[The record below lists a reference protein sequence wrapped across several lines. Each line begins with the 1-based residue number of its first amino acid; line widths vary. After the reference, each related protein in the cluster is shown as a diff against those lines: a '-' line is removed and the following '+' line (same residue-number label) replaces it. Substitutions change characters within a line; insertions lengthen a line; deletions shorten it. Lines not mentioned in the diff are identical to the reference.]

1 MFGAFSQSK
10 AKLNMN
16 IRKYLPVCF
25 TGRTVEDD
33 TPSSMPAQAEP
44 RKKSG
49 QRSAGALMGLIS
61 RSRKASEPD
70 LAVRRK
76 PLAEPGSPIKAAGAR
91 ERSNPTLQQLFKA
104 APNVASTAGAGPVPQ
119 PPVGHMSDL
128 TPPVGSVA
136 SSAGTRTWA
145 TASTQE
151 IHEIAPVSVSPAI
164 EVEVSAGAKAAEA
177 ASASASAS
185 ASGAV
190 AGGGGVPLREG
201 PLFDLAFKKG
211 KIRVKACH
219 PEQDRKQAHQLERL
233 LNPRDNRVTNLTWSQ
248 ATGGYL
254 IDYQKHGVRYWV
266 GMHGKSLPATVLPVH
281 PGMKEGVS
289 PPPIGLLAN
298 LSGSPDGVLWREHH
312 GQLYQWDTQQAQWK
326 PHALSGKAR
335 APITLLGRQLDGEAW
350 ARAGSM
356 LLKLGAGGIRAHEVP
371 GLERFSAVRMDAVG
385 RPLALDEAGRL
396 CRPDSPGA
404 QPRPIQ
410 LQLADGRPAFEPVQ
424 LGKRDK
430 PIELARAR
438 DFVLAPDGHTL
449 FARDQQGHLYQGDL
463 QAADAAS
470 GEIKARRV
478 GVPVRM
484 PGNADGWGVETLTT
498 SPGPSDKGAAL
509 HAVFR
514 SSEGQ
519 RVTAAWDGQQ
529 WQPQWHVEQPLLL
542 MSERGLQA
550 PAMRTVCTYND
561 GAALG
566 ISADGQASQKDGAG
580 HWRPLLQADGTP
592 LAGLRDLKLGP
603 LGLADAKPVYALQST
618 PAGGSQVL
626 ALELGGNMARLPAR
640 PGVAAAAVPAQRYV
654 SQTRVLAESAAPI
667 RDFAVDGA
675 GVAYHLTDDH
685 ALVRTPPGGQPQR
698 LPAPPGQV
706 RLEQIAVSSDQ
717 HQVFALAH
725 RALAEDDSA
734 PQLALLR
741 YDHASESWADCHAD
755 LSALDPETARLSI
768 SRLGTLQLTTG
779 HADGE
784 PRTHRV
790 VPPLGAQKRYRLLAT
805 GATEPT
811 VSQALTGNVP
821 KRVRIPG
828 TGVVATLHRTAGG
841 VTERVQ
847 SNFRTAAGHVERVLA
862 SPKGAVN
869 RVMEHLRGRRDM
881 AKEYHD
887 MKVTH
892 LELDPLL
899 HHKHWP
905 LPPTVAAGPAVAPV
919 VPEATA
925 QACAALRGDAI
936 DKMLGAFQ
944 QIGVAARVLGPDL
957 TLDAAA
963 GRRKKR
969 RQDKAKPDPDDLL
982 PKMHSWL
989 DEFVRRAEAQAKP
1002 SPDADAKA
1010 PTPVFDQERL
1020 GDLHRVVELMHMLS
1034 EHGVKLP
1041 APDLTGQRD
1050 TRDRFAILTGAVGRH
1065 LLTLDLATRLVTLPQ
1080 TVAVVGSDSAVE
1092 VLQQSV
1098 ETDKVL
1104 RLARFGFSN
1113 WHDVEAFWETAQTFK
1128 KEVMKRGSPFNRKFA
1143 ESHAVRDASS
1153 PAEMALKF
1161 AEAMKGLSNRSTLFG
1176 IESKGASAGVTSA
1189 GAVLP
1194 KKGVG
1199 AFGFAILGV
1208 DRTTMVGVERTADKL
1223 AEGPLVAFFVRQS
1236 NKGLTMGGGMGM
1248 DFKPLRKVL
1257 GFRLQGGAQASASVM
1272 HGKGA
1277 AMLVA
1282 PDNIDEFARR
1292 LFDPASH
1299 DPGRLLELG
1308 LNQGAIGLDMRE
1320 QQLNLSANAGGL
1332 GGYAHRI
1339 PGFGPAHQHADGS
1352 STSAFQQTG
1361 LQRGFLGA
1369 NLNWG
1374 VRDFFL
1380 KLQHAWEPISGYEYQ
1395 GGRGW
1400 SASAFASLVQQ
1411 GGLLPHVSDAF
1422 TLVLRSLNI
1431 TLLGASVELSGVE
1444 SFKRTLDWKTAARV
1458 TPQEWSQ
1465 LAAQAREVFPSQA
1478 IGHFN
1483 GPHLKALIATTL
1495 PAAKSTWAART
1506 EHERASFVDRAEQ
1519 LLLQDQLAS
1528 GGRAMLLPGA
1538 KIEFNIPNFRSLVD
1552 TRKNSK
1558 AHQSLGALVEAAD
1571 RAREAVPGLA
1581 NAMRAMSEQDGV
1593 NDVRF
1598 VFQMDPSYINAVN
1611 RLMLEGKLSW
1621 AEFNTMARTV
1631 PAPYRL
1637 TEICAKDSDSN
1648 RSAFT
1653 LNPLPM
1659 LAFNDSA
1666 EVSRS
1671 LFAAEV
1677 HLRYGLNGQL
1687 LGADLLPGAQRAVAG
1702 QKVLQPFVD
1711 AGVQPVPAAGG
1722 PAPAQAPDLPRLHR
1736 SQSLP
1741 SERPA
1746 GSAFKTRSL
1755 ERSKS
1760 LE

>member
-1 MFGAFSQSK
+1 
-10 AKLNMN
+10 MN

-25 TGRTVEDD
+25 AGRTVEDD
-33 TPSSMPAQAEP
+33 TLSSTPAQTEP

-49 QRSAGALMGLIS
+49 KRSTGMLTGLIS

-76 PLAEPGSPIKAAGAR
+76 PLAEPGSPIKAAGTR
-91 ERSNPTLQQLFKA
+91 ESGNSLQQLFDA
-104 APNVASTAGAGPVPQ
+104 DPNVASTAGAAQVSQ
-119 PPVGHMSDL
+119 PPAGHMSDL
-128 TPPVGSVA
+128 APPAGSVA
-136 SSAGTRTWA
+136 PSPFSGARTWA
-145 TASTQE
+145 TASAAA
-151 IHEIAPVSVSPAI
+151 IHEITPVPVSPAI
-164 EVEVSAGAKAAEA
+164 EVEAPAGAKPAEA
-177 ASASASAS
+177 AA

-190 AGGGGVPLREG
+190 AGGGVPLRQE

-211 KIRVKACH
+211 KIRVKARH
-219 PEQDRKQAHQLERL
+219 PAQDRKQAHQLERL
-233 LNPRDNRVTNLTWSQ
+233 LNLRDNRVTSLTWNQ

-266 GMHGKSLPATVLPVH
+266 GMHGKSLPAIVLPAH
-281 PGMKEGVS
+281 PGMKQGCS

-298 LSGSPDGVLWREHH
+298 LSGSPDGALWREHH

-326 PHALSGKAR
+326 PHALPGKMR

-356 LLKLGAGGIRAHEVP
+356 LLKLGAGGIRAYEVA
-371 GLERFSAVRMDAVG
+371 GLERFSAVRMDAAG
-385 RPLALDEAGRL
+385 RPLALDGEGRL
-396 CRPDSPGA
+396 CRPDSPSA

-424 LGKRDK
+424 LGKPDK
-430 PIELARAR
+430 PIQLARAR

-463 QAADAAS
+463 HAADAAS

-484 PGNADGWGVETLTT
+484 PGSADGWGVETLAT

-566 ISADGQASQKDGAG
+566 ISAAGQASQKDGAG

-592 LAGLRDLKLGP
+592 LADLRDLKLGP

-618 PAGGSQVL
+618 PAGGSQLL

-640 PGVAAAAVPAQRYV
+640 PGVAVAAVPAQRYV
-654 SQTRVLAESAAPI
+654 SQVSVLAASAAPI

-685 ALVRTPPGGQPQR
+685 ALMRTPPGGQPQH
-698 LPAPPGQV
+698 LPAPPGQA

-725 RALAEDDSA
+725 SPSQDGGAA
-734 PQLALLR
+734 PQLSLLR
-741 YDHASESWADCHAD
+741 YDHASASWADCQAD
-755 LSALDPETARLSI
+755 LSVLDPETVRLGI

-779 HADGE
+779 GADGE
-784 PRTHRV
+784 QRTHRV

-805 GATEPT
+805 GTTEPT
-811 VSQALTGNVP
+811 VSQALTGNRP

-847 SNFRTAAGHVERVLA
+847 SNFRTAVGHVERVLA
-862 SPKGAVN
+862 MPKGAVN
-869 RVMEHLRGRRDM
+869 RAMEHLRGRRDM
-881 AKEYHD
+881 AEEYDD
-887 MKVTH
+887 MKATH
-892 LELDPLL
+892 LELEPLL
-899 HHKHWP
+899 HHRHWP

-936 DKMLGAFQ
+936 DKMLGALA

-963 GRRKKR
+963 GRRKQR
-969 RQDKAKPDPDDLL
+969 RPAKAKPDPDDLL

-1002 SPDADAKA
+1002 SPEAGAKA
-1010 PTPVFDQERL
+1010 PAPVFDPARL
-1020 GDLHRVVELMHMLS
+1020 GDLHRIVELMHTLS

-1080 TVAVVGSDSAVE
+1080 TVAVIGSDSAVE
-1092 VLQQSV
+1092 VLRQSV

-1113 WHDVEAFWETAQTFK
+1113 WHDAEAFWETAQTFK
-1128 KEVMKRGSPFNRKFA
+1128 KEVMKPGSPFNRKFA

-1189 GAVLP
+1189 GVVLP
-1194 KKGVG
+1194 KKRVG
-1199 AFGFAILGV
+1199 AFGFAVLGV

-1308 LNQGAIGLDMRE
+1308 LNQGAIGLDMIE

-1332 GGYAHRI
+1332 GGYADKI
-1339 PGFGPAHQHADGS
+1339 PGFGPAHRHGDGS

-1361 LQRGFLGA
+1361 LQRGFVGA
-1369 NLNWG
+1369 NVNWG

-1400 SASAFASLVQQ
+1400 SANAFASLVQQ

-1458 TPQEWSQ
+1458 TPHEWSQ
-1465 LAAQAREVFPSQA
+1465 LAALAREVFPSQA
-1478 IGHFN
+1478 IGHFD
-1483 GPHLKALIATTL
+1483 GPHLKAIIATTL
-1495 PAAKSTWAART
+1495 QAAKSTWAART

-1558 AHQSLGALVEAAD
+1558 AHRSLGALMEAAE

-1581 NAMRAMSEQDGV
+1581 DAMRAMSERDGV

-1653 LNPLPM
+1653 LNPLPL

-1677 HLRYGLNGQL
+1677 HLRYGLNGRL

-1722 PAPAQAPDLPRLHR
+1722 AAPAQAPDLPRLQR

-1746 GSAFKTRSL
+1746 GPALKARSL

>member
-1 MFGAFSQSK
+1 
-10 AKLNMN
+10 MN

-91 ERSNPTLQQLFKA
+91 ERSHPTLQQLFKA

-128 TPPVGSVA
+128 TPPAGSVA

-164 EVEVSAGAKAAEA
+164 EVEVSAGDKAAEA
-177 ASASASAS
+177 AA

-190 AGGGGVPLREG
+190 AGGGVPLREG

-211 KIRVKACH
+211 KIRVKARH

-298 LSGSPDGVLWREHH
+298 LSGSPDGALWREHH

-326 PHALSGKAR
+326 PHALPDKVR

-371 GLERFSAVRMDAVG
+371 GLERFSAVRMDVTG

-484 PGNADGWGVETLTT
+484 PGNADGWGVETLAT

-618 PAGGSQVL
+618 PTGSSQVL

-698 LPAPPGQV
+698 LQAPPGQV

-725 RALAEDDSA
+725 RPLAEDDSA

-805 GATEPT
+805 GAAEPT

-881 AKEYHD
+881 AEEYQD
-887 MKVTH
+887 MKAVH
-892 LELDPLL
+892 FELDSLL
-899 HHKHWP
+899 HHKQWP
-905 LPPTVAAGPAVAPV
+905 LSPTVAAGPAVVPV
-919 VPEATA
+919 VPEETA

-936 DKMLGAFQ
+936 DKMLGALR
-944 QIGVAARVLGPDL
+944 QIGVKARVLGPDL
-957 TLDAAA
+957 TLDAAS
-963 GRRKKR
+963 GRRKKHK
-969 RQDKAKPDPDDLL
+969 QNAGKPDPNDLL

-989 DEFVRRAEAQAKP
+989 DEFIRRAEAQAKA
-1002 SPDADAKA
+1002 SPDAEADTDAKA
-1010 PTPVFDQERL
+1010 PAPVFDQKRL
-1020 GDLHRVVELMHMLS
+1020 DDLRSVVELMRTLS

-1080 TVAVVGSDSAVE
+1080 TVAVVDSDSSPVE
-1092 VLQQSV
+1092 VLQQNV
-1098 ETDKVL
+1098 EADKVL

-1113 WHDVEAFWETAQTFK
+1113 WHDAEAFWETAQTFK

-1143 ESHAVRDASS
+1143 ESHAVGDASS
-1153 PAEMALKF
+1153 PAEMAVKF

-1236 NKGLTMGGGMGM
+1236 NKGLTMGGGMGL

-1299 DPGRLLELG
+1299 DPGRVLELG
-1308 LNQGAIGLDMRE
+1308 LNQGAIGLDMFE

-1332 GGYAHRI
+1332 GGYAHKI

>member
-1 MFGAFSQSK
+1 
-10 AKLNMN
+10 
-16 IRKYLPVCF
+16 
-25 TGRTVEDD
+25 
-33 TPSSMPAQAEP
+33 
-44 RKKSG
+44 
-49 QRSAGALMGLIS
+49 MGLIS

-91 ERSNPTLQQLFKA
+91 ERSHPTLQQLFKA

-128 TPPVGSVA
+128 TPPAGSVA

-164 EVEVSAGAKAAEA
+164 EVEVSAGDKAAEA
-177 ASASASAS
+177 AA

-190 AGGGGVPLREG
+190 AGGGVPLREG

-211 KIRVKACH
+211 KIRVKARH

-298 LSGSPDGVLWREHH
+298 LSGSPDGALWREHH

-326 PHALSGKAR
+326 PHALPDKVR

-371 GLERFSAVRMDAVG
+371 GLERFSAVRMDVTG

-484 PGNADGWGVETLTT
+484 PGNADGWGVETLAT

-618 PAGGSQVL
+618 PTGSSQVL

-698 LPAPPGQV
+698 LQAPPGQV

-725 RALAEDDSA
+725 RPLAEDDSA

-805 GATEPT
+805 GAAEPT

-881 AKEYHD
+881 AEEYQD
-887 MKVTH
+887 MKAVH
-892 LELDPLL
+892 FELDSLL
-899 HHKHWP
+899 HHKQWP
-905 LPPTVAAGPAVAPV
+905 LSPTVAAGPAVVPV
-919 VPEATA
+919 VPEETA

-936 DKMLGAFQ
+936 DKMLGALR
-944 QIGVAARVLGPDL
+944 QIGVKARVLGPDL
-957 TLDAAA
+957 TLDAAS
-963 GRRKKR
+963 GRRKKHK
-969 RQDKAKPDPDDLL
+969 QNAGKPDPNDLL

-989 DEFVRRAEAQAKP
+989 DEFIRRAEAQAKA
-1002 SPDADAKA
+1002 SPDAEADTDAKA
-1010 PTPVFDQERL
+1010 PAPVFDQKRL
-1020 GDLHRVVELMHMLS
+1020 DDLRSVVELMRTLS

-1080 TVAVVGSDSAVE
+1080 TVAVVDSDSSPVE
-1092 VLQQSV
+1092 VLQQNV
-1098 ETDKVL
+1098 EADKVL

-1113 WHDVEAFWETAQTFK
+1113 WHDAEAFWETAQTFK

-1143 ESHAVRDASS
+1143 ESHAVGDASS
-1153 PAEMALKF
+1153 PAEMAVKF

-1236 NKGLTMGGGMGM
+1236 NKGLTMGGGMGL

-1299 DPGRLLELG
+1299 DPGRVLELG
-1308 LNQGAIGLDMRE
+1308 LNQGAIGLDMFE

-1332 GGYAHRI
+1332 GGYAHKI

>member
-1 MFGAFSQSK
+1 
-10 AKLNMN
+10 
-16 IRKYLPVCF
+16 
-25 TGRTVEDD
+25 
-33 TPSSMPAQAEP
+33 MPAQAEP

-49 QRSAGALMGLIS
+49 KRSTGALMGLIS

-91 ERSNPTLQQLFKA
+91 ERSHPTLQQLFKA

-164 EVEVSAGAKAAEA
+164 EVEVSAGDKAAEA
-177 ASASASAS
+177 AA

-211 KIRVKACH
+211 KIRVKARH

-298 LSGSPDGVLWREHH
+298 LSGSPDGALWREHH

-326 PHALSGKAR
+326 PHALPDKVR

-371 GLERFSAVRMDAVG
+371 GLERFSAVRMDATG

-484 PGNADGWGVETLTT
+484 PGNADGWGVETLAT

-618 PAGGSQVL
+618 PTGGSQVL

-725 RALAEDDSA
+725 RPLAEDDSA

-805 GATEPT
+805 GAAEPT
-811 VSQALTGNVP
+811 VSQALTGTVP

-881 AKEYHD
+881 AEEYQD
-887 MKVTH
+887 MKAVH
-892 LELDPLL
+892 FELDSLL
-899 HHKHWP
+899 HHKQWP
-905 LPPTVAAGPAVAPV
+905 LSPTVAAGPAVVPV
-919 VPEATA
+919 VPEETV

-936 DKMLGAFQ
+936 DKMLGALR
-944 QIGVAARVLGPDL
+944 QIGVKARVLGPDL
-957 TLDAAA
+957 TLDAAS
-963 GRRKKR
+963 GRRKKHK
-969 RQDKAKPDPDDLL
+969 QNAGKPDPNDLL

-989 DEFVRRAEAQAKP
+989 GEFIRRAEAQAKP
-1002 SPDADAKA
+1002 SPDAEADTDAKA
-1010 PTPVFDQERL
+1010 PSPVFDQKRL
-1020 GDLHRVVELMHMLS
+1020 DDLRSVVELMRTLS

-1080 TVAVVGSDSAVE
+1080 TVAVVDSDSSPVE
-1092 VLQQSV
+1092 VLQQNV
-1098 ETDKVL
+1098 EADKVL

-1113 WHDVEAFWETAQTFK
+1113 WHDAEAFWETAQTFK

-1143 ESHAVRDASS
+1143 ESHAVGDASS
-1153 PAEMALKF
+1153 PAEMAVKF

-1236 NKGLTMGGGMGM
+1236 NKGLTMGGGMGL

-1299 DPGRLLELG
+1299 DPGRVLELG
-1308 LNQGAIGLDMRE
+1308 LNQGAIGLDMFE

-1332 GGYAHRI
+1332 GGYAHKI

-1746 GSAFKTRSL
+1746 GSAFKTRLL

>member
-1 MFGAFSQSK
+1 
-10 AKLNMN
+10 
-16 IRKYLPVCF
+16 
-25 TGRTVEDD
+25 
-33 TPSSMPAQAEP
+33 
-44 RKKSG
+44 
-49 QRSAGALMGLIS
+49 MGLIS

-91 ERSNPTLQQLFKA
+91 ERSHPTLQQLFKA

-128 TPPVGSVA
+128 TPPAGSVA

-177 ASASASAS
+177 AAAA

-190 AGGGGVPLREG
+190 AGGGVPLREG

-211 KIRVKACH
+211 KIRVKARH

-298 LSGSPDGVLWREHH
+298 LSGSPDGALWREHH

-326 PHALSGKAR
+326 PHALPGKVR

-356 LLKLGAGGIRAHEVP
+356 LLKLGADGIRAHEVA
-371 GLERFSAVRMDAVG
+371 GLERFSAVRMDVTG

-484 PGNADGWGVETLTT
+484 PGNADGWGVETLAT
-498 SPGPSDKGAAL
+498 SPGPLDKGAAL

-618 PAGGSQVL
+618 PTGSSQVL

-725 RALAEDDSA
+725 RPLAEDDSA

-805 GATEPT
+805 GAAEPT

-881 AKEYHD
+881 AEEYQD
-887 MKVTH
+887 MKAVH
-892 LELDPLL
+892 FELDSLL
-899 HHKHWP
+899 HHKQWP
-905 LPPTVAAGPAVAPV
+905 LSPTVAAGPAVVPV
-919 VPEATA
+919 VPEETA

-936 DKMLGAFQ
+936 DKMLGALH

-969 RQDKAKPDPDDLL
+969 RPDKAKPDSNDLL

-989 DEFVRRAEAQAKP
+989 DEFVRRAEAQAKA
-1002 SPDADAKA
+1002 SPEPDAKA
-1010 PTPVFDQERL
+1010 PVPVFDPARL
-1020 GDLHRVVELMHMLS
+1020 GDLHRIVELMHTLS

-1080 TVAVVGSDSAVE
+1080 TVAVVDSDSSPVE
-1092 VLQQSV
+1092 VLQQNV
-1098 ETDKVL
+1098 EADKVL

-1113 WHDVEAFWETAQTFK
+1113 WHDAEAFWETAQTFK

-1143 ESHAVRDASS
+1143 ESHAVGDASS
-1153 PAEMALKF
+1153 PAEMAVKF

-1236 NKGLTMGGGMGM
+1236 NKGLTMGGGMGL

-1299 DPGRLLELG
+1299 DPGRVLELG
-1308 LNQGAIGLDMRE
+1308 LNQGAIGLDMFE

-1332 GGYAHRI
+1332 GGYAHKI

>member
-1 MFGAFSQSK
+1 
-10 AKLNMN
+10 MN

-91 ERSNPTLQQLFKA
+91 ERSHPTLQQLFKA

-128 TPPVGSVA
+128 TPPAGSVA
-136 SSAGTRTWA
+136 SSAGSRTWA

-177 ASASASAS
+177 AAAA

-190 AGGGGVPLREG
+190 AGGGVPLREG

-211 KIRVKACH
+211 KIRVKARH

-298 LSGSPDGVLWREHH
+298 LSGSPDGALWREHH

-326 PHALSGKAR
+326 PHALPGKVR
-335 APITLLGRQLDGEAW
+335 VPITLLGRQLDGEAW

-356 LLKLGAGGIRAHEVP
+356 LLKLGSGGIRAHEVP
-371 GLERFSAVRMDAVG
+371 GLERFSAVRMDATG

-484 PGNADGWGVETLTT
+484 PGNADGWGVETLAT
-498 SPGPSDKGAAL
+498 SPGPLDKGAAL

-725 RALAEDDSA
+725 RPLAEDDSA

-805 GATEPT
+805 GAAEPT

-881 AKEYHD
+881 AEEYQD
-887 MKVTH
+887 MKVVH
-892 LELDPLL
+892 LELDSLL
-899 HHKHWP
+899 HHKQWP
-905 LPPTVAAGPAVAPV
+905 LSPTVAAGPAVAPV
-919 VPEATA
+919 VPTETA

-936 DKMLGAFQ
+936 DKMLGALH

-969 RQDKAKPDPDDLL
+969 RPDKAKPDSNDLL

-989 DEFVRRAEAQAKP
+989 DEFVRRAEAQAKA

-1010 PTPVFDQERL
+1010 PVPVFDPARL
-1020 GDLHRVVELMHMLS
+1020 GDLHRIVELMHTLS

-1080 TVAVVGSDSAVE
+1080 TVAVVDSDSSPVE
-1092 VLQQSV
+1092 VLQQNV
-1098 ETDKVL
+1098 EADKVL

-1113 WHDVEAFWETAQTFK
+1113 WHDAEAFWETAQTFK

-1153 PAEMALKF
+1153 PAEMAVKF

-1194 KKGVG
+1194 KKGLG

-1236 NKGLTMGGGMGM
+1236 NKGLTMGGGMGL

-1299 DPGRLLELG
+1299 DPGRVLELG
-1308 LNQGAIGLDMRE
+1308 LNQGAIGLDMFE

-1332 GGYAHRI
+1332 GGYAHKI

>member
-1 MFGAFSQSK
+1 
-10 AKLNMN
+10 MN

-104 APNVASTAGAGPVPQ
+104 TPNVASKDGAGPVPQ
-119 PPVGHMSDL
+119 PPVGHMSNL
-128 TPPVGSVA
+128 TPPAGSVA

-164 EVEVSAGAKAAEA
+164 GVDVPAGAKPAEA
-177 ASASASAS
+177 AA

-190 AGGGGVPLREG
+190 AGGGVPLREG

-211 KIRVKACH
+211 KIRVKARH

-298 LSGSPDGVLWREHH
+298 LSGSPDGALWREHH

-326 PHALSGKAR
+326 PHALPGKVR

-371 GLERFSAVRMDAVG
+371 GLERFSAVRMDVTG

-484 PGNADGWGVETLTT
+484 PGNADGWGVETLAT

-618 PAGGSQVL
+618 PTGGSQVL

-685 ALVRTPPGGQPQR
+685 ALVRTPPGGQPHR

-725 RALAEDDSA
+725 RPLAEDDSA

-784 PRTHRV
+784 QRTHRV

-881 AKEYHD
+881 AEEYHD
-887 MKVTH
+887 MKATH

-899 HHKHWP
+899 HHRQWP

-919 VPEATA
+919 VPAETA

-936 DKMLGAFQ
+936 DKMLGALH

-969 RQDKAKPDPDDLL
+969 RQDKAKPDSNDLL

-989 DEFVRRAEAQAKP
+989 DEFVRRAEAQAKAP
-1002 SPDADAKA
+1002 PEPDAKA
-1010 PTPVFDQERL
+1010 PAPVFDPARL
-1020 GDLHRVVELMHMLS
+1020 GDLHRIVELMHTLS
-1034 EHGVKLP
+1034 EHRVKLP

-1050 TRDRFAILTGAVGRH
+1050 TRDRFAVLTGAVGRH

-1080 TVAVVGSDSAVE
+1080 TVAVVGSDSAVD
-1092 VLQQSV
+1092 VLRQNV
-1098 ETDKVL
+1098 EDDKVL

-1113 WHDVEAFWETAQTFK
+1113 WHDAEAFWETAQTFK
-1128 KEVMKRGSPFNRKFA
+1128 KEVMKSGSPFNRKFA

-1153 PAEMALKF
+1153 PAEMAVKF

-1194 KKGVG
+1194 KKGLG

-1236 NKGLTMGGGMGM
+1236 NKGLTMGGGMGL

-1282 PDNIDEFARR
+1282 PGDIDEFARR

-1308 LNQGAIGLDMRE
+1308 LNQGAIGLNMRE

-1332 GGYAHRI
+1332 GGYADKI

-1495 PAAKSTWAART
+1495 QAAKSTWAART

-1558 AHQSLGALVEAAD
+1558 AHRSLGPLMEAAE

-1653 LNPLPM
+1653 LNPMPM